1 MAAKQC
7 ASKQPMDLCRN
18 QSGSKKYLETNES
31 TVMQNLWDAAKA
43 VPRGKFT
50 GIQSF
55 FRKQEKSQIHN
66 LIFFFFNFILF
77 LNFA

>member
-1 MAAKQC
+1 MAAKQY
-7 ASKQPMDLCRN
+7 ATKQPMDHCRN
-18 QSGSKKYLETNES
+18 QRGSKKYLETSES

-55 FRKQEKSQIHN
+55 FRKQEKSQICN
-66 LIFFFFNFILF
+66 LILH
-77 LNFA
+77 LQQLQK

>member
-1 MAAKQC
+1 MAAKQY
-7 ASKQPMDLCRN
+7 ATKQPMDHCI
-18 QSGSKKYLETNES
+18 

-55 FRKQEKSQIHN
+55 FRKQEKSQIRN
-66 LIFFFFNFILF
+66 LILH
-77 LNFA
+77 LQQLQK